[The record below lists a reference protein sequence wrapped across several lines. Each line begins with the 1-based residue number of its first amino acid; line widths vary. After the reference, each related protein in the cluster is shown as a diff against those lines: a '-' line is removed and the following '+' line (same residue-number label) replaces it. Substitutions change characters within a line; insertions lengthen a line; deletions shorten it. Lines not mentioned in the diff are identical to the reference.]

1 MKIVMFFLVFAFSA
15 NTMAE
20 RSEARK
26 IWSDGGECAY
36 DYMIIAITNKG
47 EVWANKEIVGV
58 SGIPSAIEYAKK
70 LKNVVCVM
78 VLADAGIDTTI
89 CMGTSFTLGGT
100 PTGAAGNGGPYTYM
114 WSPTTGLSNPTDP
127 NPIYTPSGLGTVT
140 FTVQVDDGSGCPPGI
155 ATIDVTTASCCA
167 AVIDSINTTDA
178 SCYNTCDGSITI
190 SASNTIQYSIDGI
203 NWTPNNTF
211 NNLCPGNY
219 TAYVSDGS
227 CPYSTPFVINSPTA
241 ITIPNVV
248 TNVTCN
254 GGNDL
259 SLIHI

>member
-78 VLADAGIDTTI
+78 VLADAGIDKDSALVTQV
-89 CMGTSFTLGGT
+89 LE
-100 PTGAAGNGGPYTYM
+100 AAHGKH
-114 WSPTTGLSNPTDP
+114 
-127 NPIYTPSGLGTVT
+127 
-140 FTVQVDDGSGCPPGI
+140 GSK
-155 ATIDVTTASCCA
+155 V
-167 AVIDSINTTDA
+167 
-178 SCYNTCDGSITI
+178 YFI
-190 SASNTIQYSIDGI
+190 SESEY
-203 NWTPNNTF
+203 
-211 NNLCPGNY
+211 
-219 TAYVSDGS
+219 
-227 CPYSTPFVINSPTA
+227 
-241 ITIPNVV
+241 
-248 TNVTCN
+248 
-254 GGNDL
+254 
-259 SLIHI
+259 